1 MFKRF
6 GLSPDAYYEFCLRVA
21 NLKQKAKILPVNFQG
36 HWTAILFS
44 QKRLLII
51 ALLCEAV
58 IQVFYTLYPLLIGFI
73 LAQGQYRYFFYL
85 ALTWLCVIIIE
96 FIGQYYSALLEIQC
110 INSIQFNAFQ
120 FFLTVDPLYHTMK
133 ASGKLFAKIERAARA
148 YEDFIDIALWDILP
162 VIVSVTAVI
171 ISLFIT
177 DPLMAV
183 VALCML
189 LLNALIN
196 ITTSLFTSATF
207 EQRVIDADDAAKT
220 LSVES
225 LTQVQLIRSSF
236 ATQEITAEGKQRS
249 KEMMYTEGTA
259 WLAFIAAITV
269 SRLTYLLS
277 IFALGMIILSSISR
291 GALTVLGATT
301 LLLTYINGTYEIIQI
316 GRRLRK
322 IIRASTRISDLYTFI
337 GEFGKQTFPVLPV
350 EEAVPEHKRADQ
362 IILEAKDLRFDYNP
376 KAKIFDDHHLY
387 LRIPLHQENKL
398 YGIIGPSGV
407 GKTTLL
413 SLLGGQLKPDSGS
426 ITINGIPIYQVDDQV
441 RRSLIAIQGQIASS
455 LSGTVRSNLLLGIPA
470 TQTIYS
476 DSAIISILK
485 KVGIWPVFEE
495 KEGLHTPIGESGLT
509 LSGGQRQRLNFAS
522 LYLRAHYYKPVLIL
536 IDEPTSSLDE
546 VSELAIT
553 TMIRELATNA
563 LTIVIAHRLKTLNDA
578 VGIVDFSL
586 LDGEKDIVF
595 HTRPELEQKSS
606 YYRKLMQGD
615 ISIEG

>member
-6 GLSPDAYYEFCLRVA
+6 GLSPDTYYEFCLRVA

-58 IQVFYTLYPLLIGFI
+58 IQVFYTLYPLFIGFI
-73 LAQGQYRYFFYL
+73 LARGQYSYFFYL
-85 ALTWLCVIIIE
+85 ILTWLCVIIVE

-162 VIVSVTAVI
+162 VIVSVSAVI

-207 EQRVIDADDAAKT
+207 EQRVIDADDAVKT

-236 ATQEITAEGKQRS
+236 ATQEITAEAKLRS
-249 KEMMYTEGTA
+249 KEIMYTEGTA
-259 WLAFIAAITV
+259 WLAFIAAITI

-277 IFALGMIILSSISR
+277 IFVLGMIILSSISR
-291 GALTVLGATT
+291 GALSILGATT

-350 EEAVPEHKRADQ
+350 KEAVPEQKQANP

-387 LRIPLHQENKL
+387 LKIPIHQENKL

-426 ITINGIPIYQVDDQV
+426 ITINGVPIYEVDDLV
-441 RRSLIAIQGQIASS
+441 RRSLIATQGQIASS

-553 TMIRELATNA
+553 AMIRELATNA